1 MNKLKGGNID
11 NPYLQLQTFI
21 SMIIVGYFGV
31 KIIYGIF
38 FNLILKANYY
48 YTLHSTM
55 HYIVAKV
62 KKNYRSANYFLK
74 NFK

>member
-38 FNLILKANYY
+38 FNFYPEKYY
-48 YTLHSTM
+48 YRNI
-55 HYIVAKV
+55 HYLLYYVYFISCSFV
-62 KKNYRSANYFLK
+62 KI
-74 NFK
+74 